1 MAETTQFELV
11 TPARVMVSQAVEM
24 VTIPGAEGQFGALPR
39 HAPMLAN
46 LQQGRVDIYNGGT
59 ITASYIIDGGLA
71 DVTADKV
78 IILAQRAED
87 LAKVSAE
94 ELKIRAANASEADAA
109 FLSAVSDA
117 LSQANCNSMK
127 KRTRQCGGFFYGVI
141 LIFEVR

>member
-117 LSQANCNSMK
+117 LS
-127 KRTRQCGGFFYGVI
+127 
-141 LIFEVR
+141 